1 MYDGTFFGSFNP
13 IHRGHL
19 QIARCLLEQG
29 FVDRVLFVVSP
40 QNPFKK
46 GQELLDAEKRIE
58 IAAKAVAGDER
69 MEVSDIELSMPRP
82 SYTIDTLNQF
92 SRLNPEECFALIM
105 GEDNLKNFPMW
116 KGYEAIRQKYSV
128 LVYPR
133 GGSSLQGEIG
143 DSRIRFVNAPL
154 FPVSST
160 EIREKIKNGED
171 ITPFVPAEVH
181 DLVLNYYRQR
191 W

>member
-1 MYDGTFFGSFNP
+1 MTGLFFGSFNP

-116 KGYEAIRQKYSV
+116 KWYEAIRQKYSV